1 MNFKDKK
8 NYAKKLLTD
17 TFGKPIYSA
26 DWAFAAWNVKGDI
39 FITEEEDGGFLLVK
53 RDMELYN
60 GDSDYVFDELY
71 SSQSV
76 NKVIAEAKKY
86 MKGKQLKGLGM
97 NFKDKADYARKLL
110 NEAFGKPLRGGGAD
124 WISDTWQVNNNDIFI
139 QEDEDNN
146 FILFRHTQIGEDYDG
161 EFENDE
167 LYSSQSVNKVIAE
180 AKKYT
185 KGKQLKGLG
194 MITESN
200 YFTTITPV
208 LERLPEWAKQM
219 HDIAIELNNAGV
231 DPFTELEANEA
242 AEMQELLKEANK
254 IAMASERKPEPKP
267 AFKRTKPK
275 AGVKKAVTKAKGNK
289 QKAIAN
295 MQNKWVE
302 KWLEELKKAKKVSLK
317 LTSSQ
322 YSTFSNTKV
331 NNDDF
336 PIEKLQYLASLADD
350 KKIMMLADDLQNN
363 FSKMSDKDKD
373 IYFKKLENLFSFS
386 LIQNEPAAS
395 SKKPAAKTAKAPSA
409 AQIASREKFA
419 KMANDKAKGKPA
431 AKKAAAK
438 KVAAKKVVTKKVAVK
453 KVATKKPEAAVVRN
467 IKSVEI
473 QHITKYVNLDGKNK
487 PAISVINLAKQVGKS
502 RQANEYLQHISV
514 MDEISTKLN
523 KAHKAIT
530 EAKVDTVNFEIDKA
544 FKAKLTAILKNV
556 KVRVQ
561 TNVLAGVK
569 KSAKGEM
576 SNAELVKKLV
586 ALPNNTFA
594 DDYAYATSGNLD
606 RILAW
611 IENDYEAKLAYA
623 KKWAKI
629 IADDER
635 YNPFSKNTVLR
646 GVNSETDLFDNFED
660 LPKKV
665 QDILDLSEDEQTY
678 DNCELMLKKLK
689 PLGYTFEYGLDA
701 IPYNLKKI
709 SNKGTKKKSLNES
722 NHNSKIKN
730 QKSLSGVTSAT
741 DMLKQN
747 YKTIDLGPYKKYFG
761 EVAHNFDMMLHGEPG
776 VGKTFFLLK
785 FANWYANN
793 IGDVLFVSD
802 EEYGTVTLQN
812 KIAETNSNSP
822 NLYFSK
828 SMNGVNISNFALVI
842 ADSINSIGITL
853 EQYIALRTKNPNTA
867 FIGILQ
873 KTKDGNFRGG
883 KEWEHEFEIAGELIF
898 NEKNQRCIKT
908 YKNRYGVLDTQKI

>member
-395 SKKPAAKTAKAPSA
+395 SKKPAAKKAAKAPSA
-409 AQIASREKFA
+409 AQIAAREKFA
-419 KMANDKAKGKPA
+419 KMAKDKAKGKPV
-431 AKKAAAK
+431 AKKAAVK
-438 KVAAKKVVTKKVAVK
+438 KVAAKKATPTKAAKSAKSAGK
-453 KVATKKPEAAVVRN
+453 KTAPKATKKLSTNKLKTNVAPIVRN
-467 IKSVEI
+467 IKSIEV
-473 QHITKYVNLDGKNK
+473 QHITRYVNLDGKNK
-487 PAISVINLAKQVGKS
+487 SAKAVLNLAKEVKS
-502 RQANEYLQHISV
+502 SIAAKEYIQHTSV
-514 MDEISTKLN
+514 LEEIHSS
-523 KAHKAIT
+523 
-530 EAKVDTVNFEIDKA
+530 
-544 FKAKLTAILKNV
+544 
-556 KVRVQ
+556 RV
-561 TNVLAGVK
+561 VV
-569 KSAKGEM
+569 
-576 SNAELVKKLV
+576 
-586 ALPNNTFA
+586 
-594 DDYAYATSGNLD
+594 
-606 RILAW
+606 
-611 IENDYEAKLAYA
+611 
-623 KKWAKI
+623 
-629 IADDER
+629 
-635 YNPFSKNTVLR
+635 
-646 GVNSETDLFDNFED
+646 
-660 LPKKV
+660 
-665 QDILDLSEDEQTY
+665 
-678 DNCELMLKKLK
+678 
-689 PLGYTFEYGLDA
+689 
-701 IPYNLKKI
+701 
-709 SNKGTKKKSLNES
+709 
-722 NHNSKIKN
+722 
-730 QKSLSGVTSAT
+730 
-741 DMLKQN
+741 
-747 YKTIDLGPYKKYFG
+747 
-761 EVAHNFDMMLHGEPG
+761 
-776 VGKTFFLLK
+776 
-785 FANWYANN
+785 
-793 IGDVLFVSD
+793 
-802 EEYGTVTLQN
+802 
-812 KIAETNSNSP
+812 
-822 NLYFSK
+822 
-828 SMNGVNISNFALVI
+828 
-842 ADSINSIGITL
+842 
-853 EQYIALRTKNPNTA
+853 
-867 FIGILQ
+867 
-873 KTKDGNFRGG
+873 
-883 KEWEHEFEIAGELIF
+883 
-898 NEKNQRCIKT
+898 
-908 YKNRYGVLDTQKI
+908 